1 MKLSIRSIYI
11 AIYLLLA
18 AVMFV
23 LIHFLGV
30 HLISDSLITER
41 KAALYEEASAL
52 SKRYFFNVRSINAFD
67 DQTESTLRERMSSL
81 QTMSHARYFLVDGT
95 GRISVDSAEQNSL
108 EGQNFN
114 DLNPTFLDSDAYM
127 GHLNSSYLPKES
139 LSIIYPLSGDHDING
154 YLVIMTSLKELRIS
168 ARHLTKSF
176 RICFVL
182 FFLILLFILLELYC
196 LTLHPLRQLSL
207 TIREYS
213 QGHFKTKMKNLPL
226 REYDSLT
233 TAIHNLASSSK
244 NAGAYQ
250 KDFVA
255 NVSHDFRSP
264 LTNIRG
270 YIGAMLDGMIPPETQ
285 EKYLKIILMETERLT
300 KLTEQLLEMNRYE
313 NNGIILNYSTFDIN
327 EVIRNAASS
336 FEKRCTEKKISIHLI
351 FSAPSLYVD
360 ADRDKISQVIQN
372 LIDNAV
378 KFSSPDSSIE
388 IQTTIQ
394 KDKIFITVSDHG
406 IGIPEESLPHIWDR
420 FYKTDVSRGKDK
432 TGSGLGLAITKEII
446 DAHHEYIHA
455 TSILG
460 SGTDFSFSLPHHAS
474 GI

>member
-1 MKLSIRSIYI
+1 MKLSIRSIYV

-52 SKRYFFNVRSINAFD
+52 SKRYFFNVRSIDACD

-114 DLNPTFLDSDAYM
+114 DLNPTFLDNDTYM

-182 FFLILLFILLELYC
+182 FFLVLLFILLELYC

-313 NNGIILNYSTFDIN
+313 NNGIILNYSAFDIN

-394 KDKIFITVSDHG
+394 KDKIFVTVSDHG

>member
-1 MKLSIRSIYI
+1 MKLSIRSIYVT
-11 AIYLLLA
+11 IYLLLA

-23 LIHFLGV
+23 LIHFWGV
-30 HLISDSLITER
+30 HLVSNSLIAER
-41 KAALYEEASAL
+41 KAALYEEASSL
-52 SKRYFFNVRSINAFD
+52 SKRYFFNVKSINQFD
-67 DQTESTLRERMSSL
+67 DQTESSLRERLSSL
-81 QTMSHARYFLVDGT
+81 QTMSHARYFLVDST
-95 GRISVDSAEQNSL
+95 GRISVESTDRNSL

-114 DLNPTFLDSDAYM
+114 DLNPTFLDNDTYI
-127 GHLNSSYLPKES
+127 GHLNSSYLPQES
-139 LSIIYPLSGDHDING
+139 LSIIYPLSEDYDMNG
-154 YLVIMTSLKELRIS
+154 YLVIMTPLKALRAN
-168 ARHLTKSF
+168 ARQLTKDY
-176 RICFVL
+176 RICFVV
-182 FFLILLFILLELYC
+182 FFLVLLFTLLGLYC
-196 LTLHPLRQLSL
+196 LTVHPLRQLSL

-213 QGHFKTKMKNLPL
+213 RGHYSTKMKHLPL

-233 TAIHNLASSSK
+233 TAVHNLASSSK
-244 NAGAYQ
+244 NAGDYQ

-270 YIGAMLDGMIPPETQ
+270 YIGAILDGTIPPEIQ
-285 EKYLKIILMETERLT
+285 EKYLKIVLRETDRLT

-336 FEKRCTEKKISIHLI
+336 FEKHCTEKKISIHLI
-351 FSAPSLYVD
+351 FNTPSLYVD

-388 IQTTIQ
+388 IQTTVQ
-394 KDKIFITVSDHG
+394 KDKIFVTVSDHG

-446 DAHHEYIHA
+446 DAHREYIHA

-460 SGTDFSFSLPHHAS
+460 SGTDFSFSLRHHSS

>member
-1 MKLSIRSIYI
+1 MKLSIRSIYV

-52 SKRYFFNVRSINAFD
+52 SKRYFFNVRSIDAFD

-114 DLNPTFLDSDAYM
+114 DLNPTFLDNDAYM

-182 FFLILLFILLELYC
+182 FFLVLLFILLELYC

-313 NNGIILNYSTFDIN
+313 NNGIILNYSAFDIN

-394 KDKIFITVSDHG
+394 KDKIFVTVSDHG

>member
-1 MKLSIRSIYI
+1 MKLSIRSIYV

-114 DLNPTFLDSDAYM
+114 DLNPTFLDNDTYT

-139 LSIIYPLSGDHDING
+139 LSIIYPLSDDHDING
-154 YLVIMTSLKELRIS
+154 YLVIMTSLKELR
-168 ARHLTKSF
+168 ANAHHLTKSF

-182 FFLILLFILLELYC
+182 FFLVLLFILFELYC
-196 LTLHPLRQLSL
+196 QTLHPLRQLSL

-213 QGHFKTKMKNLPL
+213 QGHFNTKMKHLPL

-313 NNGIILNYSTFDIN
+313 NNGIILNFSTFDIN

-336 FEKRCTEKKISIHLI
+336 FEKHCTEKKISIHLI

-388 IQTTIQ
+388 IHTTIQ
-394 KDKIFITVSDHG
+394 KDKIFVTVSDHG

>member
-1 MKLSIRSIYI
+1 MKLSIRSIYV

-52 SKRYFFNVRSINAFD
+52 SKRYFFNVRSIDAFD

-114 DLNPTFLDSDAYM
+114 DLNPTFLDNDTYM

-182 FFLILLFILLELYC
+182 FFLVLLFILLELYC

-313 NNGIILNYSTFDIN
+313 NNGIILNYSAFDIN

-378 KFSSPDSSIE
+378 KFSSLDSSIE

-394 KDKIFITVSDHG
+394 KDKIFVTVSDHG

>member
-1 MKLSIRSIYI
+1 MKLSIRSIYV

-114 DLNPTFLDSDAYM
+114 DLNPTFLDNDTYT

-378 KFSSPDSSIE
+378 KFSSLDSSIE

>member
-1 MKLSIRSIYI
+1 MKLSIRSIYV

-52 SKRYFFNVRSINAFD
+52 SKRYFFNVRSIDAFD

-114 DLNPTFLDSDAYM
+114 DLNPTFLDSDTYI

-182 FFLILLFILLELYC
+182 FFLVLLFILLELYC

-313 NNGIILNYSTFDIN
+313 NNGIILNYSAFDIN

-394 KDKIFITVSDHG
+394 KDKIFVTVSDHG

-460 SGTDFSFSLPHHAS
+460 SGTDFSFSLPHHSS

>member
-1 MKLSIRSIYI
+1 MKLSIRSIYV

-114 DLNPTFLDSDAYM
+114 DLNPTFLDNDTYT

-139 LSIIYPLSGDHDING
+139 LSIIYPLSDDHDING
-154 YLVIMTSLKELRIS
+154 YLVIMTSLKELR
-168 ARHLTKSF
+168 ANAHHLTKSF

-182 FFLILLFILLELYC
+182 FFLVLLFILFELYC

-213 QGHFKTKMKNLPL
+213 QGHFNTKMKHLPL

-233 TAIHNLASSSK
+233 TSIHNLASSSK

-336 FEKRCTEKKISIHLI
+336 FEKHCTEKKISIHLI

-394 KDKIFITVSDHG
+394 KDKIFVTVSDHG

>member
-1 MKLSIRSIYI
+1 M
-11 AIYLLLA
+11 
-18 AVMFV
+18 
-23 LIHFLGV
+23 
-30 HLISDSLITER
+30 
-41 KAALYEEASAL
+41 
-52 SKRYFFNVRSINAFD
+52 
-67 DQTESTLRERMSSL
+67 
-81 QTMSHARYFLVDGT
+81 
-95 GRISVDSAEQNSL
+95 
-108 EGQNFN
+108 
-114 DLNPTFLDSDAYM
+114 
-127 GHLNSSYLPKES
+127 
-139 LSIIYPLSGDHDING
+139 NG
-154 YLVIMTSLKELRIS
+154 YLVIMTPLKTLRAN
-168 ARHLTKSF
+168 ARQLTKDYH
-176 RICFVL
+176 ICFVV
-182 FFLILLFILLELYC
+182 FFLILLFTLFGLYC
-196 LTLHPLRQLSL
+196 LTVHPLRQLSL

-213 QGHFKTKMKNLPL
+213 RGHYSTKIKHLPL
-226 REYDSLT
+226 REYDSLS
-233 TAIHNLASSSK
+233 TAVHNLASSGK
-244 NAGAYQ
+244 NAGDYQ

-270 YIGAMLDGMIPPETQ
+270 YIGAILDGTIPPEIQ
-285 EKYLKIILMETERLT
+285 EKYLKIILRETDRLT

-313 NNGIILNYSTFDIN
+313 SNGIILNYSTFDIN

-336 FEKRCTEKKISIHLI
+336 FEKHCTEKKISIHLI
-351 FSAPSLYVD
+351 FNTPSLYVD

-388 IQTTIQ
+388 IQTTVQ
-394 KDKIFITVSDHG
+394 KDKIFVTVSDHG

-446 DAHHEYIHA
+446 DAHREYIHA

-460 SGTDFSFSLPHHAS
+460 SGTDFSFSLRHHSS

>member
-1 MKLSIRSIYI
+1 MKVSIRFIYI
-11 AIYLLLA
+11 NTYLLLMLA
-18 AVMFV
+18 MF
-23 LIHFLGV
+23 LLMHFLGV
-30 HLISDSLITER
+30 RLVSGFMISDR
-41 KAALYEEASAL
+41 QAALYEEASSL
-52 SKRYFFNVRSINAFD
+52 SKRYFFNVKSINEFD
-67 DQTESTLRERMSSL
+67 DHTEYSLRERLSSL
-81 QTMSHARYFLVDGT
+81 QTMSHARYFLVDTT
-95 GRISVDSAEQNSL
+95 GRISVDSTNSRSL

-114 DLNPTFLDSDAYM
+114 DLNPTFLDNDTYI
-127 GHLNSSYLPKES
+127 GHLKSASLPAET
-139 LSIIYPLSGDHDING
+139 LSVIYPLSEDNDLNG
-154 YLVIMTSLKELRIS
+154 YLVIITSLKELRS
-168 ARHLTKSF
+168 DARHLI
-176 RICFVL
+176 RRLNICFTL
-182 FFLILLFILLELYC
+182 FFLILLVIMVQLYC
-196 LTLHPLRQLSL
+196 LTLHPIRQILQ
-207 TIREYS
+207 TVREYS
-213 QGHFKTKMKNLPL
+213 KGNFHKNMEKLPF
-226 REYDSLT
+226 REYSSLIT
-233 TAIHNLASSSK
+233 SLESLASFSQ
-244 NAGAYQ
+244 NANAYQ

-270 YIGAMLDGMIPPETQ
+270 YVGAILDGTIPSEIQ
-285 EKYLKIILMETERLT
+285 EKYLKIVLMETERLT

-336 FEKRCTEKKISIHLI
+336 FEKHCTEKKISIHLI
-351 FSAPSLYVD
+351 FNTPSLYVD

-388 IQTTIQ
+388 IQTTVQ
-394 KDKIFITVSDHG
+394 KDKIFVTVSDHG

-446 DAHHEYIHA
+446 DAHREYIHA

-460 SGTDFSFSLPHHAS
+460 SGTDFSFSLRHHSS

>member
-1 MKLSIRSIYI
+1 MKLSIRSIYV

-52 SKRYFFNVRSINAFD
+52 SKRYFFNVRSIDACD

-114 DLNPTFLDSDAYM
+114 DLNPTFLDNDTYM

-168 ARHLTKSF
+168 ARHLAKSF

-182 FFLILLFILLELYC
+182 FFLVLLFILLELYC

-313 NNGIILNYSTFDIN
+313 NNGIILNYSAFDIN

-394 KDKIFITVSDHG
+394 KDKIFVTVSDHG

>member
-1 MKLSIRSIYI
+1 MKLSIRSIYVT
-11 AIYLLLA
+11 IYLLLA

-23 LIHFLGV
+23 LMHFLGV
-30 HLISDSLITER
+30 HVASNSLIAER
-41 KAALYEEASAL
+41 KAALYEEASSL
-52 SKRYFFNVRSINAFD
+52 SKRYFFNVKSINQFD
-67 DQTESTLRERMSSL
+67 DQTEASLRERMVSL
-81 QTMSHARYFLVDGT
+81 QTMSHARYFLVDST
-95 GRISVDSAEQNSL
+95 GRISVDSASSNSL

-114 DLNPTFLDSDAYM
+114 DLNPTFLDNDTYM
-127 GHLNSSYLPKES
+127 GHLNSSYLPQET
-139 LSIIYPLSGDHDING
+139 LSIIYPLSDDYDING
-154 YLVIMTSLKELRIS
+154 YLVIMTSLKELRAS
-168 ARHLTKSF
+168 ARQLTKGY
-176 RICFVL
+176 RICFLL
-182 FFLILLFILLELYC
+182 FFLVLLFVLFQLYC
-196 LTLHPLRQLSL
+196 LTLHPLRQLAL

-213 QGHFKTKMKNLPL
+213 RGHYNAKMNHLPL

-233 TAIHNLASSSK
+233 TAVHNLASSSK
-244 NAGAYQ
+244 NAGDYQ

-270 YIGAMLDGMIPPETQ
+270 YIGAMLDGTIPPEIQ
-285 EKYLKIILMETERLT
+285 EKYLKIILRETERLT

-336 FEKRCTEKKISIHLI
+336 FEKHCTEKKISIHLI

-378 KFSSPDSSIE
+378 KFSSADSSIE

-394 KDKIFITVSDHG
+394 KDKIFVTVSDHG

-455 TSILG
+455 TSIFG
-460 SGTDFSFSLPHHAS
+460 SGTDFSFSLPHHSS

>member
-1 MKLSIRSIYI
+1 MKLSIRSIYV

-52 SKRYFFNVRSINAFD
+52 SKRYFFNVRSIDAFD

-114 DLNPTFLDSDAYM
+114 DLNPTFLDSDTYI

-182 FFLILLFILLELYC
+182 FFLVLLFILLELYC

-313 NNGIILNYSTFDIN
+313 NNGIILNYSAFDIN

-394 KDKIFITVSDHG
+394 KDKIFVTVSDHG

>member
-1 MKLSIRSIYI
+1 MKLSIRSIYV

-114 DLNPTFLDSDAYM
+114 DLNPTFLDNDTYT

-313 NNGIILNYSTFDIN
+313 NNGIILNFSTFDIN

-336 FEKRCTEKKISIHLI
+336 FEKHCTEKKISIHLI

-394 KDKIFITVSDHG
+394 KDKIFVTVSDHG

>member
-1 MKLSIRSIYI
+1 MKLSIRSIYV

-52 SKRYFFNVRSINAFD
+52 SKRYFFNVRSIDACD

-114 DLNPTFLDSDAYM
+114 DLNPTFLDSDTYM

-182 FFLILLFILLELYC
+182 FFLVLLFILLELYC

-313 NNGIILNYSTFDIN
+313 NNGIILNYSAFDIN

-394 KDKIFITVSDHG
+394 KDKIFVTVSDHG

>member
-11 AIYLLLA
+11 TIYLLLA
-18 AVMFV
+18 AVM
-23 LIHFLGV
+23 LILMHFLGV
-30 HLISDSLITER
+30 RLLSNSLIADR

-52 SKRYFFNVRSINAFD
+52 SKRYFFNVRSINEFD
-67 DQTESTLRERMSSL
+67 DHTESTLRERMSSL
-81 QTMSHARYFLVDGT
+81 QTMSHARYFLVDST
-95 GRISVDSAEQNSL
+95 GRISVDSAGSASL

-114 DLNPTFLDSDAYM
+114 DLNPTFLDNDTYM
-127 GHLNSSYLPKES
+127 GHLNSSSLPQET
-139 LSIIYPLSGDHDING
+139 LSVIYPLSNDNSMNG
-154 YLVIMTSLKELRIS
+154 YLVIMTSLNDIRSS
-168 ARHLTKSF
+168 ASRFIRVL
-176 RICFVL
+176 RICFIL
-182 FFLILLFILLELYC
+182 FFLVLLFILFELYC
-196 LTLHPLRQLSL
+196 LTMHPIRQLSQ

-213 QGHFKTKMKNLPL
+213 AGHFDAQMKPLPL
-226 REYDSLT
+226 KEYGSMT
-233 TAIHNLASSSK
+233 TAIRNLASSSK

-250 KDFVA
+250 RDFVA

-270 YIGAMLDGMIPPETQ
+270 YIGAMLDGTIPPEIQ
-285 EKYLKIILMETERLT
+285 EKYLNIILMETNRLT
-300 KLTEQLLEMNRYE
+300 KLTEQLLEMNRFE

-336 FEKRCTEKKISIHLI
+336 FEKHCTEKKISIHLI
-351 FSAPSLYVD
+351 LSAPSLYVD

-372 LIDNAV
+372 LIDNAI

-394 KDKIFITVSDHG
+394 KDKIFVTVSDHG
-406 IGIPEESLPHIWDR
+406 IGIPEDSLPHIWDR

-446 DAHHEYIHA
+446 EAHHEYIHA

-460 SGTDFSFSLPHHAS
+460 SGTDFSFSLPHHPS
-474 GI
+474 GL

>member
-1 MKLSIRSIYI
+1 MKLSIRSIYV

-52 SKRYFFNVRSINAFD
+52 SKRYFFNVRSIDAFD

-114 DLNPTFLDSDAYM
+114 DLNPTFLDSDTYI

-182 FFLILLFILLELYC
+182 FFLVLLFILLELYC

-394 KDKIFITVSDHG
+394 KDKIFVTVSDHG

>member
-1 MKLSIRSIYI
+1 MKLSIRSIYV

-52 SKRYFFNVRSINAFD
+52 SKRYFFNVRSIDAFD

-114 DLNPTFLDSDAYM
+114 DLNPTFLDNDTYM

-182 FFLILLFILLELYC
+182 FFLVLLFILLELYC

-313 NNGIILNYSTFDIN
+313 NNGIILNYSAFDIN

-394 KDKIFITVSDHG
+394 KDKIFVTVSDHG